1 MKNELKIFENE
12 AFGKVRVIERN
23 NEPWFVGKD
32 VAEILG
38 YQNAS
43 KALLDHVDDD
53 DKLNNVS
60 LSSLG
65 QRGGWLID
73 ESGLYSAEV

>member
-1 MKNELKIFENE
+1 MKTELKIFENE

-38 YQNAS
+38 YVDQQ
-43 KALLDHVDDD
+43 KLLENT
-53 DKLNNVS
+53 LI
-60 LSSLG
+60 
-65 QRGGWLID
+65 QRIR
-73 ESGLYSAEV
+73 